1 MTNRKFKIF
10 CCLASQQWNF
20 YSIYLLYIHF
30 FNLLIY
36 IYKQWGRKAY
46 IIPYISIFQILLS
59 FIFIFTQLK
68 KKRKE
73 GRFQARLYSL
83 WTVTHFGTPVSYRHV
98 HRTTKNI
105 KQTVMTSITKFT
117 MNACK
122 PLAWFT
128 HQHQFHSSTKRHS
141 KNDPQAKFLFFR
153 QTLLSSLWLRN
164 SSFLKW
170 NIWETNLNL

>member
-1 MTNRKFKIF
+1 MFSKPTVKFLFNISFIHTFFK
-10 CCLASQQWNF
+10 SP
-20 YSIYLLYIHF
+20 YIYLQTVRQKGLHHS
-30 FNLLIY
+30 IY
-36 IYKQWGRKAY
+36 IY
-46 IIPYISIFQILLS
+46 LS
-59 FIFIFTQLK
+59 NLAFFHIHLHTIKK

-73 GRFQARLYSL
+73 GRLQARLYSL
-83 WTVTHFGTPVSYRHV
+83 WTVTHFGTSVSYRHV

-141 KNDPQAKFLFFR
+141 KTDPQAKFLFFR

-164 SSFLKW
+164 PSFLKW